1 MVKLHPAF
9 NLSFTDYVR
18 VLLPPVFW
26 GLSFIAIK
34 VGLESFSPFTLVAI
48 RFLIAGFPLVLFYKR
63 PPVSWLRLVAYS
75 FSIGVL
81 QYGLMFLAIHFK
93 LPAGLSSVLIQFQ
106 VYITIFL
113 AWIFYRERITLIQ
126 LLGFIISAAGLV
138 VIGYEYMLGAEFFA
152 FGLILLSALFWSF
165 GNVLIKSFKID
176 DFAGFIAWTSFI
188 SAIPLTALALAVDG
202 PRVIFNQVTHGSFV
216 SWLSL
221 IFMAYLAT
229 HLSFTLFSSAMLK
242 YPAAKVMPFATLV
255 PVYGLSSNALFM
267 GERLS
272 VFQWTGSALVFLGL
286 LVTVLLSRYF
296 QSKKDRLHAT

>member
-1 MVKLHPAF
+1 MWPSHPAF
-9 NLSFTDYVR
+9 SLSAKDYLF

-34 VGLESFSPFTLVAI
+34 LGLESFSPFTLVAI
-48 RFLIAGFPLVLFYKR
+48 RFLIAGFPLVLFYRR
-63 PPVSWLRLVAYS
+63 PPVPVIRLVAYS

-81 QYGLMFLAIHFK
+81 QYGLMFLAIHYK

-113 AWIFYRERITLIQ
+113 AWVFYRERVSLFQIF
-126 LLGFIISAAGLV
+126 GFILSAAGLV

-165 GNVLIKSFKID
+165 GNTLLKSFKIT

-188 SAIPLTALALAVDG
+188 SALPLTALALAVDG
-202 PRVIFNQVTHGSFV
+202 PRAIVGQVMNASVV

-221 IFMAYLAT
+221 LFMAYLAT
-229 HLSFTLFSSAMLK
+229 HLSFTLFSSVMLR
-242 YPAAKVMPFATLV
+242 YPANKVMPFATLV
-255 PVYGLSSNALFM
+255 PVYGLTSNAFFM

-272 VFQWTGSALVFLGL
+272 HFQLAGSGLVLLGL
-286 LVTVLLSRYF
+286 VVTVIFGRYLRSR
-296 QSKKDRLHAT
+296 